1 MKRFTG
7 QIYVGDAVSMLMTFW
22 IVGAGPKIKLGQKF
36 KVFLTTESSDY
47 EFPFYFLNDLYL
59 SIFDRLLDSFRLFQ

>member
-47 EFPFYFLNDLYL
+47 EFH
-59 SIFDRLLDSFRLFQ
+59 SIS